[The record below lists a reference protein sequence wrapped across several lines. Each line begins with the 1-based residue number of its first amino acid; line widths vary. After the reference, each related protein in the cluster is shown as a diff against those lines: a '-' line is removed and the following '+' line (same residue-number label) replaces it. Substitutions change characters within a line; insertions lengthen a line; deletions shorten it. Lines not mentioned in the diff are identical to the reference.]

1 MAGIIGT
8 MHQTE
13 PVDSFTHALSTFL
26 LFLFTGNGMYAPY
39 AIIGAVLPDIDIFFK
54 PLSDHDPRLFIF
66 THGGFTH
73 SVVGAVAVS
82 CLAFLALIMLT
93 VSGSMGNAPVIGL
106 TTLLFIVLGA
116 CLHLVLDSL
125 ASPGIP
131 LLYPATA
138 RKITLGIFP
147 GPSLLLM
154 VITVSYLLLV
164 ASGIANLAENTFY
177 IGVCLCVIGTR
188 TILKIYIALSTPGTT
203 IPTIHP
209 LRWWVIIEEP
219 AAYTLSS
226 FQVGRGITGTRMFE
240 KFKGVT
246 EDEITLLKNQ
256 PEFRRHRFYSYLS
269 TIERNGSEVI
279 ARDPFRDEGH
289 VPYPLYYRSI
299 SIRDRQA

>member
-82 CLAFLALIMLT
+82 CLAFLALGMLMI
-93 VSGSMGNAPVIGL
+93 SGGMGNAPVIGL
-106 TTLLFIVLGA
+106 TTLLFMVLGA
-116 CLHLVLDSL
+116 CLHLVLDAL
-125 ASPGIP
+125 AFPGIP

-138 RKITLGIFP
+138 RKITLGVFP

-177 IGVCLCVIGTR
+177 ISVCLCVIGIR
-188 TILKIYIALSTPGTT
+188 TILKLYIAFTTPGTT

-209 LRWWVIIEEP
+209 LRWWVIKEEP

-246 EDEITLLKNQ
+246 EDE
-256 PEFRRHRFYSYLS
+256 
-269 TIERNGSEVI
+269 
-279 ARDPFRDEGH
+279 
-289 VPYPLYYRSI
+289 
-299 SIRDRQA
+299 